1 MLKSYLS
8 VVLRIDK
15 LAVFAMQPA
24 LRGDLF

>member
-15 LAVFAMQPA
+15 LAVLAGQLA
-24 LRGDLF
+24 LRGNLF